1 MKLETPF
8 CLKKKTYGKNK
19 EEKKKEKEQPQVW
32 DSASINMYMNT
43 NCYNQDSDYAEVD
56 DCMNQY
62 SNSTGA
68 HVAKLHHP
76 GSCR

>member
-1 MKLETPF
+1 MGNEKEKV
-8 CLKKKTYGKNK
+8 KKKKRVT
-19 EEKKKEKEQPQVW
+19 QVW
-32 DSASINMYMNT
+32 DVASINMYVNT